1 MRRATVLGIVMVLST
16 VVLADTRH
24 IEFDEQADFTAFKT
38 FVVRE
43 GRASSRKAELNNALF
58 LKTIED
64 AIRSS
69 LSARGL
75 KEVADQSDVVVT
87 FRLAEQGQ
95 RGVVGTGIRNMRVI
109 QTSEGTLVI
118 EMTNDNKLV
127 WQGTYTDDEGDAAKL
142 AKKLPDDAKKL
153 ISQYPPKKK
162 R

>member
-1 MRRATVLGIVMVLST
+1 MRRATVLGIGMVLST